1 MSESAVHAKTVAVR
15 FAIDAPVRV
24 DAKLRPGHIRTPVY
38 LLGKRGR
45 IFALQGA
52 YQHAELLAYHEPA
65 PRVPLYLVE
74 FDASEVWGEKV
85 AQAERGHRLLV
96 EIYEDWLTP
105 DPSSV
110 KPIRGDVA

>member
-1 MSESAVHAKTVAVR
+1 MAGARTVSESNPSTHDGKPR
-15 FAIDAPVRV
+15 FAISAPVRV
-24 DAKLRPGHIRTPVY
+24 DAAVRAGHIRTPLY

-52 YQHAELLAYHEPA
+52 YQHAERLAYQDFG

-74 FDASEVWGEKV
+74 FDAAEVWGAKV
-85 AQAERGHRLLV
+85 AQAEHGHPLLV

-105 DPSSV
+105 DRPS
-110 KPIRGDVA
+110 A